1 MIGVFH
7 MNKYEIETEILKEI
21 DLFLPKLKELPF
33 DKGLPMLQKEAWR
46 LADKYDSDGANIIN
60 IMLKRFGE
68 LNHGN

>member
-1 MIGVFH
+1 

-21 DLFLPKLKELPF
+21 DLFLPKLKKLPF
-33 DKGLPMLQKEAWR
+33 DKGLPILQKEAWR

-68 LNHGN
+68 LNHDN